1 MKRIL
6 PIVGLLAAS
15 TTAFGQLPVSQTG
28 ENKNVV
34 LEEFTGIHC
43 TFCPDGHKRA
53 QQLADANP
61 GDVVLINVH
70 AGSYA
75 TPSAGELD
83 FRTSFGT
90 AIANQS
96 GLQGYPAGQINR
108 RNFAGYEQTDAN
120 GNPVSGILAQG
131 RGTWATTAP
140 TVLGESSYINV
151 ALEAD
156 VDAATREM
164 TIDVEMF
171 ETGTAPASYNLNIA
185 LLQSNIEGTQT
196 GSSANPA
203 QVLPN
208 GNYLHSHALRHLITG
223 QWGEVINS
231 ASGVITR
238 SYTYTLPA
246 DIAGIPVVMGD
257 ISIVAFIAEG
267 QTNIITGEEG
277 EINYTNLAT
286 NDGAVANVVAPE
298 VICGSTVDADFTLT
312 NNGGNAMTA
321 ATIEYG
327 IAGQPTQTYNWTGN
341 LGTFASED
349 ITLTGVTVPSGG
361 GVLDVTITAVNGG
374 ADSNAGNNNT
384 SSSSIS
390 ITTDNGQGVD
400 YDITVVQ
407 DRYGDEITLTLKDAN
422 GSTVASGGPY
432 SQLSANGTQT
442 HTSSVTLSSTGCYEF
457 EILDS
462 YGDGINS
469 GYGVGSYNLKTS
481 TGAIVFSSN
490 GQYGGS
496 ENKPFE
502 ITSLSVGVEEIAINN
517 LNIYPNP
524 VADNTTIE
532 FDAESSE
539 VSMTVTNSLGAVIA
553 NNFTV
558 ANGFNRISI
567 DCTDYANGLYFV
579 TLSSNGQTIM
589 KKFNVIK

>member
-407 DRYGDEITLTLKDAN
+407 DRYGDEITWTLKDAN